1 MCILFAEFLIM
12 FGADFMGRL
21 LIQTAG
27 AVMDIVTAF
36 AGI

>member
-1 MCILFAEFLIM
+1 MFTLFAEFLIR
-12 FGADFMGRL
+12 FEADFMGRL

-27 AVMDIVTAF
+27 AVMDIVIAF